1 MDVKEVQAM
10 LIGKIEK
17 LNDLRLLWIVNDFI
31 NGLTSK

>member
-10 LIGKIEK
+10 LIRKIEK